1 MEGLRI
7 FKDERFGQIRW
18 VKVNNKD
25 YAVGIDIA
33 RALGYKKPNDA
44 ISRHCRGAVKH
55 GVGVVTGKRK
65 DGTDAI
71 QNVEMSLIPEGDI
84 FRLAA
89 KSELPGAEKFEAW
102 IFDEVLPCIRKT
114 GMYATDELLDNP
126 DLLIAAATKLKE
138 ERKARLEA
146 EKKVKLLEPKGQF
159 YDDVAGSKDSIEMGH
174 VAKVLGIRGMGR
186 NNLFSLLRDK
196 KVLDKNNIPYQQ
208 FVDMGYFRVLEQ
220 KYTVPNGEIKIN
232 IKTMVFQKGVDFIR
246 KKINES

>member
-1 MEGLRI
+1 MNGLRI
-7 FKDERFGQIRW
+7 FKDERFGVIRW

-33 RALGYKKPNDA
+33 KALGYKKPNDA
-44 ISRHCRGAVKH
+44 ILRHCRGAVKH

-71 QNVEMSLIPEGDI
+71 QNVEMSVIPEGDI
-84 FRLAA
+84 YRMVA
-89 KSELPGAEKFEAW
+89 KSELPGAEKFEVW

-138 ERKARLEA
+138 ERNERLEV
-146 EKKVKLLEPKGQF
+146 EKKVKLLEPKVQF

-186 NNLFSLLRDK
+186 NRLFSLLREK

-208 FVDMGYFRVLEQ
+208 FVDLCYFRVLEQ
-220 KYTVPNGEIKIN
+220 KYTVPNGQTKIN
-232 IKTMVFQKGVDFIR
+232 IKTMVFQKGIDFILR
-246 KKINES
+246 KIREE